1 MCNFFCAGK
10 KSTQTTIGWTVSM
23 IVFAGLVALA
33 VGGYVVYKYRLR
45 VCVNNILTDIY
56 CLFESSCYHNCSL
69 LNTAYNIFWC
79 GLCGNHVQSYMD
91 SEIRAI
97 MAQYMPL
104 DSQTEVN
111 NHMQEEIWFWYVHF
125 HVDEFVRW
133 PSEARIQVNMD
144 KTFVQK

>member
-1 MCNFFCAGK
+1 MRH
-10 KSTQTTIGWTVSM
+10 ILMW
-23 IVFAGLVALA
+23 IV
-33 VGGYVVYKYRLR
+33 
-45 VCVNNILTDIY
+45 
-56 CLFESSCYHNCSL
+56 
-69 LNTAYNIFWC
+69 W
-79 GLCGNHVQSYMD
+79 NHVQSYMD